1 MRGFPR
7 GEPKKEVM
15 EVRDAV
21 EEYIVEA
28 KIIEEIRNDGTVI
41 RYHWWDKPVSISWK
55 VFRFVLNVVI
65 AYIISIY
72 LIFIILP

>member
-1 MRGFPR
+1 MREFPH

-15 EVRDAV
+15 EVRNAV

-41 RYHWWDKPVSISWK
+41 RYHWWNKPVFIGWK
-55 VFRFVLNVVI
+55 VFGFVLKVVV